1 MISLCNYKRGF
12 YYILSYSIAIV
23 LDFEYYCLVS
33 WYNNLPVNKIG
44 FHHMHKNH
52 LFVYCTAIGKSYVI
66 IHCAIYI
73 WCAFHNFNT
82 EIIFCWAFFTKVV
95 IFMSIICQSF
105 YKFIKF
111 INSNI
116 CTSFLNLIFTHMQNC
131 HEIEKNFLFGKK
143 RSIKSYI
150 TYVHCTVHV
159 QYINMNMYCTCTCT

>member
-1 MISLCNYKRGF
+1 MNNCFFIYANYMYQF
-12 YYILSYSIAIV
+12 VDIV
-23 LDFEYYCLVS
+23 LL
-33 WYNNLPVNKIG
+33 I
-44 FHHMHKNH
+44 
-52 LFVYCTAIGKSYVI
+52 LF
-66 IHCAIYI
+66 IYKKELSFTYI
-73 WCAFHNFNT
+73 NT

-143 RSIKSYI
+143 RSSKSYI
-150 TYVHCTVHV
+150 TYVLVHVHV